1 MIYRRL
7 GLREARQHPGRA
19 LLTMASVAIGVAAV
33 VAVTFTTRSS
43 QTAFNEIFQSLAGRA
58 SLEIVAPIGQTVPAD
73 LAEKISAVPGVEAIA
88 PRLQRPAVLYLN
100 KKTRFQLVAAAVD
113 PDLDTAVHEYKIVE
127 GKPLTNTKGAVMS
140 QLLAESLGVKVGDEV
155 ELLTR
160 SGRIGLKVLGLFAS
174 GGSSMSGQGAGLMI
188 PLRGG
193 QVWFMAKDKLDTI
206 QIVTDPDADQE
217 AISKAISQQ
226 LPGNAELRHPAN
238 RSSMAEETILST
250 NTALIMARAF
260 ILLIAVFVITNTFL
274 ISVTQRRRQLGI
286 LRAIG
291 GSRGQIASLVMS
303 EAFVMGVAGTILGSI
318 VGFLIAQLLNRAM
331 GNLFETTLPPI
342 RLDVV
347 PFILAAAFG
356 IGMSL
361 LGAVFP
367 ALKASRLNPLDALR
381 DVLPDEIEG
390 ASRWLVTGGFFTVT
404 ISGVILALSITGLL
418 PTIWGIPPGT
428 WAVYAGVL
436 GLVGIV
442 LILPLALGA
451 ITGAVAR
458 LLPPQMR
465 VEGRIA
471 SRQLLIHRSRT
482 TLTVGVVFIAASAAI
497 GLANTVLDNVQDV
510 KNWYEKTLVADFFIR
525 ATMPSMTTGLAADL
539 PDGLDKEILAVDGV
553 EGIDAI
559 RLISA
564 RTGKQNVI
572 LAVRGFDD
580 SSLQQF
586 DVVRGDESK
595 IRERLAE
602 GQVVVGSV
610 LAKRAKLNVGDEM
623 PLETD
628 EGIKPF
634 RIAAIVNDYQAG
646 GLTVYMDRAVAEKQ
660 LEVGGVDVYVVKADH
675 AKLDKVR
682 KELLAIAQYQG
693 LILQSFSELQG
704 EIDAMMSGVDAGLW
718 GMVVL
723 GLLVATFG
731 VVNTLMI
738 SVLEQTFEFGLLRV
752 VAATRAQ
759 IRKIIFA
766 QALIVA
772 VMAMAP
778 AVITGIGI
786 AYLINMATYAVTG
799 HIIDFQFH
807 PSLTFGAFFAGL
819 LTIVIAA
826 WIPAERASRVPLG
839 GMLRVR

>member
-33 VAVTFTTRSS
+33 VAVTFTTRST
-43 QTAFNEIFQSLAGRA
+43 QTAFDEIFQSLAGRA
-58 SLEIVAPIGQTVPAD
+58 SLEVVAPIGQTIPAD

-88 PRLQRPAVLYLN
+88 PRLQRPAVLYVG
-100 KKTRFQLVAAAVD
+100 KEKRVQLVAAAVD
-113 PDLDTAVHEYKIVE
+113 PERDVQVHEYKIVA
-127 GKPLTNTKGAVMS
+127 GKPLPNAKAALLS
-140 QLLAESLGVKVGDEV
+140 QLLAESLGVKVGDKV
-155 ELLTR
+155 QLLTR
-160 SGRIGLKVLGLFAS
+160 SGRVSIEVVGLFAS
-174 GGSSMSGQGAGLMI
+174 SMSTMSGQGAGLLI
-188 PLRGG
+188 PLRAG
-193 QVWFMAKDKLDTI
+193 QTWFLAPDKLDTI
-206 QIVTDPDADQE
+206 QIVFDKDVDE
-217 AISKAISQQ
+217 AAVAKAIEKQ
-226 LPGNAELRHPAN
+226 LPANAELRHPAN
-238 RSSMAEETILST
+238 RSAMAEETILST
-250 NTALIMARAF
+250 NQALLMARSF
-260 ILLIAVFVITNTFL
+260 ILLVAVFVITNTFL

-303 EAFVMGVAGTILGSI
+303 EAFVMGVTGTILGSI
-318 VGFLIAQLLNRAM
+318 VGVLIANYLNAAM
-331 GNLFETTLPPI
+331 GALYETTLPPI
-342 RLDVV
+342 RLDAA
-347 PFILAAAFG
+347 PFYWAAAFG
-356 IGMSL
+356 VGMSI
-361 LGAVFP
+361 LGALFP

-381 DVLPDEIEG
+381 DVLPDETHG
-390 ASRWLVTGGFFTVT
+390 SARWLIIVGFITVA
-404 ISGVILALSITGLL
+404 ICGALLALSIMGRLNSSV
-418 PTIWGIPPGT
+418 
-428 WAVYAGVL
+428 AVYSGVI
-436 GLVGIV
+436 GLVGLV
-442 LILPLALGA
+442 LILPLALPV
-451 ITGAVAR
+451 ITRVVAA
-458 LLPPQMR
+458 LLPPRMR

-471 SRQLLIHRSRT
+471 SRQLLIHRTRT

-510 KNWYEKTLVADFFIR
+510 KNWYEKTLIADFFVR
-525 ATMPSMTTGLAADL
+525 ATMPDMATGLAADL
-539 PDGLDKEILAVDGV
+539 PDGLDKELLAVNGV

-564 RTGKQNVI
+564 RAEKQNVI
-572 LAVRGFDD
+572 LVVRGFDD

-586 DVVRGDESK
+586 DVVRGDETR
-595 IRERLAE
+595 IRERLAD
-602 GQVVVGSV
+602 GQVVIGSV
-610 LAKRAKLNVGDEM
+610 LAQRTKLKLGDEL

-628 EGIKPF
+628 AGIKPF

-660 LEVGGVDVYVVKADH
+660 LEIGGVDVYVVKADH
-675 AKLDKVR
+675 AKLEAVR
-682 KELLAIAQYQG
+682 GDLLKIAQSHG

-718 GMVVL
+718 GMVAL

-752 VAATRAQ
+752 VAATRGQ

-772 VMAMAP
+772 VMSMAP

-799 HIIDFQFH
+799 HVIDFQFH
-807 PSLTFGAFFAGL
+807 PSLTFGAFFLGL
-819 LTIVIAA
+819 LTIIIAA

>member
-19 LLTMASVAIGVAAV
+19 ILTIASVAIGVAAV
-33 VAVTFTTRSS
+33 VAVTFTTRST
-43 QTAFNEIFQSLAGRA
+43 QTAFDEIFQSLAGRA
-58 SLEIVAPIGQTVPAD
+58 SLEVVAPIGQTVPAD
-73 LAEKISAVPGVEAIA
+73 LVEKILAVPGVETVA
-88 PRLQRPAVLYLN
+88 PRLQRPAVVYVN
-100 KKTRFQLVAAAVD
+100 KKTRIQLVAAAVD
-113 PDLDTAVHEYKIVE
+113 PQRDVQVHEYKIVA

-160 SGRIGLKVLGLFAS
+160 SGRIGVDVVGLFAS
-174 GGSSMSGQGAGLMI
+174 NASGMSGQGAGLLI
-188 PLRGG
+188 PLRAG
-193 QVWFMAKDKLDTI
+193 QTWFLAPRKLDTI
-206 QIVTDPDADQE
+206 QIVFAAGADE
-217 AISKAISQQ
+217 AAVAKAIEKQ
-226 LPGNAELRHPAN
+226 LPANAELRHPAN
-238 RSSMAEETILST
+238 RSAMAEETILST
-250 NTALIMARAF
+250 NQALLMARAF
-260 ILLIAVFVITNTFL
+260 IILVAVFVITNTFL

-291 GSRGQIASLVMS
+291 GSRGQIAALVMS
-303 EAFVMGVAGTILGSI
+303 EALVMGVVGTIVGSLI
-318 VGFLIAQLLNRAM
+318 GVLIANYLNAAM
-331 GNLFETTLPPI
+331 GAIYETTLPPI
-342 RLDVV
+342 RFDAE
-347 PFILAAAFG
+347 PFIWAGVFG
-356 IGMSL
+356 VGMSL
-361 LGAVFP
+361 LGAIVP
-367 ALKASRLNPLDALR
+367 AVKASRLNPLDALR

-390 ASRWLVTGGFFTVT
+390 GSRWLVAAGVFTV
-404 ISGVILALSITGLL
+404 IVCGALLALSIMGRLNSSV
-418 PTIWGIPPGT
+418 
-428 WAVYAGVL
+428 AVYAGVL
-436 GLVGIV
+436 GLVGLV
-442 LILPLALGA
+442 LILPVALPV
-451 ITGAVAR
+451 ITRTVAA
-458 LLPPQMR
+458 LLPRRMR

-510 KNWYEKTLVADFFIR
+510 KNWYEKTLIADFFVR
-525 ATMPSMTTGLAADL
+525 ATMPDMATGLAADL
-539 PDGLDKEILAVDGV
+539 PDGLDKEILAVNGV
-553 EGIDAI
+553 QGIDAI

-564 RTGKQNVI
+564 KAEKQNVI
-572 LAVRGFDD
+572 LIVRGFNDA
-580 SSLQQF
+580 SLQQF
-586 DVVRGDESK
+586 DVVRGDEAE
-595 IRERLAE
+595 IRGQLAA

-610 LAKRAKLNVGDEM
+610 LAQRTKLNVGDEL
-623 PLETD
+623 PLETE

-660 LEVGGVDVYVVKADH
+660 LEIGGVDVFVVKADH
-675 AKLDKVR
+675 ADIDAVR
-682 KELLAIAQYQG
+682 QQLLALAQSHG

-704 EIDAMMSGVDAGLW
+704 EIDGMMSGVDAGLW

-752 VAATRAQ
+752 VAATRGQ

-799 HIIDFQFH
+799 HIIDFQLH
-807 PSLTFGAFFAGL
+807 PSLTFGAFFLGL
-819 LTIVIAA
+819 LTIIIAA

>member
-1 MIYRRL
+1 
-7 GLREARQHPGRA
+7 
-19 LLTMASVAIGVAAV
+19 
-33 VAVTFTTRSS
+33 
-43 QTAFNEIFQSLAGRA
+43 
-58 SLEIVAPIGQTVPAD
+58 
-73 LAEKISAVPGVEAIA
+73 
-88 PRLQRPAVLYLN
+88 
-100 KKTRFQLVAAAVD
+100 
-113 PDLDTAVHEYKIVE
+113 
-127 GKPLTNTKGAVMS
+127 
-140 QLLAESLGVKVGDEV
+140 
-155 ELLTR
+155 
-160 SGRIGLKVLGLFAS
+160 
-174 GGSSMSGQGAGLMI
+174 
-188 PLRGG
+188 
-193 QVWFMAKDKLDTI
+193 
-206 QIVTDPDADQE
+206 
-217 AISKAISQQ
+217 
-226 LPGNAELRHPAN
+226 
-238 RSSMAEETILST
+238 
-250 NTALIMARAF
+250 
-260 ILLIAVFVITNTFL
+260 
-274 ISVTQRRRQLGI
+274 
-286 LRAIG
+286 
-291 GSRGQIASLVMS
+291 
-303 EAFVMGVAGTILGSI
+303 
-318 VGFLIAQLLNRAM
+318 
-331 GNLFETTLPPI
+331 
-342 RLDVV
+342 
-347 PFILAAAFG
+347 LAAAFG
-356 IGMSL
+356 VGMSL
-361 LGAVFP
+361 LGAIFP

-390 ASRWLVTGGFFTVT
+390 ASRWLVRGGLFTV
-404 ISGVILALSITGLL
+404 SVCGVLLALSITGRLNSSV
-418 PTIWGIPPGT
+418 
-428 WAVYAGVL
+428 AVYAGVL
-436 GLVGIV
+436 GLVGLV
-442 LILPLALGA
+442 LILPVALAT
-451 ITGAVAR
+451 ITRLVAALFPR
-458 LLPPQMR
+458 WMR
-465 VEGRIA
+465 VEGKIA

-497 GLANTVLDNVQDV
+497 GLASTVLDNVQDV
-510 KNWYEKTLVADFFIR
+510 KSWYEKTLIADFYVR

-539 PDGLDKEILAVDGV
+539 PDGLDQQLLAVDGV
-553 EGIDAI
+553 EGIDAV

-564 RTGKQNVI
+564 RTEKQNLI
-572 LAVRGFDD
+572 LVVRSFND
-580 SSLQQF
+580 SSLQRF

-595 IRERLAE
+595 VRERLAD

-610 LAKRAKLNVGDEM
+610 LAKRAKLTVGDEL

-628 EGIKPF
+628 AGIKPF
-634 RIAAIVNDYQAG
+634 PIAAIVNDYQAG

-660 LEVGGVDVYVVKADH
+660 LEIGGVDVFVVKADH
-675 AKLDKVR
+675 AKLENVR
-682 KELLAIAQYQG
+682 ADLLKLAQDNG

-752 VAATRAQ
+752 VAASRAQ

-807 PSLTFGAFFAGL
+807 PGLTFGAFFAGL

>member
-1 MIYRRL
+1 
-7 GLREARQHPGRA
+7 
-19 LLTMASVAIGVAAV
+19 MASVAIGVAAV
-33 VAVTFTTRSS
+33 VAVTFTTRSTK
-43 QTAFNEIFQSLAGRA
+43 TAFDEIFQSLAGRA
-58 SLEIVAPIGQTVPAD
+58 SLEVVAPIGQTIPAD
-73 LAEKISAVPGVEAIA
+73 LAEKISAIPGVEAIA
-88 PRLQRPAVLYLN
+88 PRLQRPSVMYVG
-100 KKTRFQLVAAAVD
+100 KKNRVQLVAAAVD
-113 PDLDTAVHEYKIVE
+113 PERDVTVHEYKIVA
-127 GKPLTNTKGAVMS
+127 GKPLPNAKAALLS
-140 QLLAESLGVKVGDEV
+140 QLLAESLGVKVGDKV

-160 SGRIGLKVLGLFAS
+160 SGRVSIEVVGLFAS
-174 GGSSMSGQGAGLMI
+174 STSTMSGQGAGLLI
-188 PLRGG
+188 PLRAG
-193 QVWFMAKDKLDTI
+193 QVWFLAKDKLDTI
-206 QIVTDPDADQE
+206 QIVFDKDVDE
-217 AISKAISQQ
+217 AAVAKLIEKQ
-226 LPGNAELRHPAN
+226 LPANAELRHPAN
-238 RSSMAEETILST
+238 RTAMAEETILST
-250 NTALIMARAF
+250 NQALLMARAF
-260 ILLIAVFVITNTFL
+260 ILLVAVFVITNTFL

-291 GSRGQIASLVMS
+291 GSRGQIAALVMS

-318 VGFLIAQLLNRAM
+318 IGVLIANYLNAAM
-331 GNLFETTLPPI
+331 GALYETTLPPI
-342 RLDVV
+342 RLDAE
-347 PFILAAAFG
+347 PFYWAAAFG
-356 IGMSL
+356 VGMSI
-361 LGAVFP
+361 LGAIFP

-390 ASRWLVTGGFFTVT
+390 ASRWLVTGGVFTV
-404 ISGVILALSITGLL
+404 IVCGVILALSIM
-418 PTIWGIPPGT
+418 GILSSS

-436 GLVGIV
+436 GLVGLV
-442 LILPLALGA
+442 LILPIALPT
-451 ITGAVAR
+451 ITRAVAR

-497 GLANTVLDNVQDV
+497 GLAGTVLDNVQDV
-510 KNWYEKTLVADFFIR
+510 KNWYEKTLIADFFVR
-525 ATMPSMTTGLAADL
+525 ATMPDMATGLAADL
-539 PDGLDKEILAVDGV
+539 PDGLDKELLAVDGV

-564 RTGKQNVI
+564 KAEKQNVI
-572 LAVRGFDD
+572 LIVRGFDD

-586 DVVRGDESK
+586 DVVRGDEAK
-595 IRERLAE
+595 IRDRLAAGE
-602 GQVVVGSV
+602 VVVGSV
-610 LAKRAKLNVGDEM
+610 LAQRTKLKVGDEL
-623 PLETD
+623 PLET
-628 EGIKPF
+628 EAGIKPF

-660 LEVGGVDVYVVKADH
+660 LEIGGVDVFVVKADH
-675 AKLDKVR
+675 AKLEQIR
-682 KELLAIAQYQG
+682 QELLNVAQVHG

-704 EIDAMMSGVDAGLW
+704 EIDGMMSGVDAGLW

-752 VAATRAQ
+752 VAATRGQ

-799 HIIDFQFH
+799 HVIDFQFH
-807 PSLTFGAFFAGL
+807 PSLTFGAFFLGL

-826 WIPAERASRVPLG
+826 WVPAERASRVPLG

>member
-33 VAVTFTTRSS
+33 VAVTFTTRSTK
-43 QTAFNEIFQSLAGRA
+43 TAFDEIFQSLAGRD
-58 SLEIVAPIGQTVPAD
+58 SLEVVAPIGQTVPAD
-73 LAEKISAVPGVEAIA
+73 LAEKISAIPGVDAIA
-88 PRLQRPAVLYLN
+88 PRLQRPAVLYVN
-100 KKTRFQLVAAAVD
+100 KEKRVQIVAAAVD
-113 PDLDTAVHEYKIVE
+113 PERDVQVHEYKIVE
-127 GKPLTNTKGAVMS
+127 GQPLTNAKVALLS
-140 QLLAESLGVKVGDEV
+140 QLLAENLDVKVGDKV

-160 SGRIGLKVLGLFAS
+160 SGRIEIEVVGLFAS
-174 GGSSMSGQGAGLMI
+174 STSAMSGQGAGLLI
-188 PLRGG
+188 PLRAG
-193 QVWFMAKDKLDTI
+193 QVWFMAKNKLDTI
-206 QIVTDPDADQE
+206 QIAFDKDADQAAVAKTIE
-217 AISKAISQQ
+217 KQ

-238 RSSMAEETILST
+238 RSAMAEETILST
-250 NTALIMARAF
+250 NQALLMARAF
-260 ILLIAVFVITNTFL
+260 IVLVAVFVITNTFL

-303 EAFVMGVAGTILGSI
+303 EAFVMGIAGTILGSI
-318 VGFLIAQLLNRAM
+318 IGVLIANYLNAAM
-331 GNLFETTLPPI
+331 GAIYETTLPPI
-342 RLDVV
+342 RLDAT
-347 PFILAAAFG
+347 PFIWAAVFG
-356 IGMSL
+356 VGMSI
-361 LGAVFP
+361 LGAIFP

-390 ASRWLVTGGFFTVT
+390 ASRWLVRGGVFTV
-404 ISGVILALSITGLL
+404 IVCGVLLALSITGRLNSSV
-418 PTIWGIPPGT
+418 
-428 WAVYAGVL
+428 AVYAGVL
-436 GLVGIV
+436 GLVGLV
-442 LILPLALGA
+442 LILPVALPA
-451 ITGAVAR
+451 ITRAVAA
-458 LLPPQMR
+458 LFPQWMR
-465 VEGRIA
+465 VEGKIA

-497 GLANTVLDNVQDV
+497 GLASTVLDNVQDV
-510 KNWYEKTLVADFFIR
+510 KNWYEKTLIADFFVR
-525 ATMPSMTTGLAADL
+525 ATMPDMATGLAADL
-539 PDGLDKEILAVDGV
+539 PDGLDQELLAVDGV

-564 RTGKQNVI
+564 RVEKQNVI
-572 LAVRGFDD
+572 LIVRGFKD

-595 IRERLAE
+595 IRERLAD

-610 LAKRAKLNVGDEM
+610 LAKRAKLTVGDEL

-628 EGIKPF
+628 AGIKPF
-634 RIAAIVNDYQAG
+634 QIAAIVNDYQAG
-646 GLTVYMDRAVAEKQ
+646 GLTVYMDRAIAEKQ
-660 LEVGGVDVYVVKADH
+660 LEIGGVDVYVVKADR
-675 AKLDKVR
+675 DKIENVR
-682 KELLAIAQYQG
+682 QDLLKVTKDHG

-704 EIDAMMSGVDAGLW
+704 EIDGMMSGVDAGLW

-752 VAATRAQ
+752 VAASRAQ

-807 PSLTFGAFFAGL
+807 PGLTFGAFFAGL

>member
-1 MIYRRL
+1 
-7 GLREARQHPGRA
+7 
-19 LLTMASVAIGVAAV
+19 MASVAIGVAAV
-33 VAVTFTTRSS
+33 VAVTFTTRSTK
-43 QTAFNEIFQSLAGRA
+43 TAFDEIFQSLAGRA
-58 SLEIVAPIGQTVPAD
+58 SLEVVAPIGQTVPAD

-88 PRLQRPAVLYLN
+88 PRLQRPAVLYVN
-100 KKTRFQLVAAAVD
+100 KKTRIQLVAAAVD
-113 PDLDTAVHEYKIVE
+113 PELDDAVHEYKIVA
-127 GKPLTNTKGAVMS
+127 GQPLTNTKGAIMS

-160 SGRIGLKVLGLFAS
+160 SGRIDLEVLGLFAS
-174 GGSSMSGQGAGLMI
+174 GGSSMSGQGAGLLI

-206 QIVTDPDADQE
+206 QIVIDKEADE
-217 AISKAISQQ
+217 AAVAKLIEKQ
-226 LPGNAELRHPAN
+226 LPANAELRHPAN
-238 RSSMAEETILST
+238 RSAMAEETSLST
-250 NTALIMARAF
+250 NTALEMARAF
-260 ILLIAVFVITNTFL
+260 ILLVAVFVITNTFL

-303 EAFVMGVAGTILGSI
+303 EAFVMGVSGTILGSI
-318 VGFLIAQLLNRAM
+318 IGVLIANYLNAAM
-331 GNLFETTLPPI
+331 GAIYETTLPPI
-342 RLDVV
+342 RLEAA
-347 PFILAAAFG
+347 PFIWAAVFG
-356 IGMSL
+356 VGMSL
-361 LGAVFP
+361 LGAILP

-381 DVLPDEIEG
+381 DVLPDETHG
-390 ASRWLVTGGFFTVT
+390 SARWLIIVGFVTVAICGA
-404 ISGVILALSITGLL
+404 ILALSIMGLL
-418 PTIWGIPPGT
+418 PSIMGAPPSS
-428 WAVYAGVL
+428 WAVYAGVI
-436 GLVGIV
+436 GLVGLV
-442 LILPLALGA
+442 LILPLALPI
-451 ITGAVAR
+451 ITRAVAA

-471 SRQLLIHRSRT
+471 SRQLLIHRTRT

-510 KNWYEKTLVADFFIR
+510 KNWYEKTLIADFFVR
-525 ATMPSMTTGLAADL
+525 ATMPDMATGLAADL
-539 PDGLDKEILAVDGV
+539 PDGLDKQLLAVDGV

-564 RTGKQNVI
+564 RAEKQNVI
-572 LAVRGFDD
+572 LVVRGFDD

-595 IRERLAE
+595 IRERLAD
-602 GQVVVGSV
+602 GQVVIGSV
-610 LAKRAKLNVGDEM
+610 LAQRTKLKLGDEL

-628 EGIKPF
+628 AGIKPF

-660 LEVGGVDVYVVKADH
+660 LEIGGVDVFVVKADH
-675 AKLDKVR
+675 EKLEQVR
-682 KELLAIAQYQG
+682 QELLKVAQDHG

-704 EIDAMMSGVDAGLW
+704 EIDGMMSGVDAGLW

-772 VMAMAP
+772 VMSMAP

-807 PSLTFGAFFAGL
+807 PSLTFGAFFLGL
-819 LTIVIAA
+819 LTIIIAA

>member
-19 LLTMASVAIGVAAV
+19 FLTMASVAIGVAAV
-33 VAVTFTTRSS
+33 VAVTFTTRST
-43 QTAFNEIFQSLAGRA
+43 QTAFDEIFQSLAGRA
-58 SLEIVAPIGQTVPAD
+58 SLEVVAPIGQTVPAD

-88 PRLQRPAVLYLN
+88 PRLQRPAVLYVA
-100 KKTRFQLVAAAVD
+100 KKNRVQLVAAAVD
-113 PDLDTAVHEYKIVE
+113 PERDVQVHEYKIVE
-127 GKPLTNTKGAVMS
+127 GKPLTNTKGALLS
-140 QLLAESLGVKVGDEV
+140 KLLAESLGVKVGDKV

-160 SGRIGLKVLGLFAS
+160 SGRISIEVVGLFAS
-174 GGSSMSGQGAGLMI
+174 STSTMSGQGAGLLI
-188 PLRGG
+188 PLRAG
-193 QVWFMAKDKLDTI
+193 QVWFLAKDKLDTI
-206 QIVTDPDADQE
+206 QIVFDKEADE
-217 AISKAISQQ
+217 AAVAKVIEKQ
-226 LPGNAELRHPAN
+226 LPANAELRHPAN
-238 RSSMAEETILST
+238 RSAMAEETILST
-250 NTALIMARAF
+250 NQALLMARAF
-260 ILLIAVFVITNTFL
+260 ILLVAVFVITNTFL

-303 EAFVMGVAGTILGSI
+303 EAFVMGVTGTILGSI
-318 VGFLIAQLLNRAM
+318 IGVLIANYLNAAM
-331 GNLFETTLPPI
+331 GAIYETTLPPI
-342 RLDVV
+342 RLDAA
-347 PFILAAAFG
+347 PFVWAAIFG
-356 IGMSL
+356 VGMSI
-361 LGAVFP
+361 LGAIFP

-390 ASRWLVTGGFFTVT
+390 ASRWLVTGGVFTV
-404 ISGVILALSITGLL
+404 IVCAVILALSIMGLL
-418 PTIWGIPPGT
+418 DSS

-436 GLVGIV
+436 GLVGLV
-442 LILPLALGA
+442 LILPIALPT
-451 ITGAVAR
+451 ITRTVAR

-465 VEGRIA
+465 VESRIA

-510 KNWYEKTLVADFFIR
+510 KNWYEKTLIADFFVR
-525 ATMPSMTTGLAADL
+525 ATMPDMATGLAADL
-539 PDGLDKEILAVDGV
+539 PDGLDKELLAVDGV

-564 RTGKQNVI
+564 KAEKQNVI
-572 LAVRGFDD
+572 LIVRGFDD
-580 SSLQQF
+580 TSLQQF

-595 IRERLAE
+595 IRGQLADGE
-602 GQVVVGSV
+602 VVVGSV
-610 LAKRAKLNVGDEM
+610 LAQRTKLKLGDEL
-623 PLETD
+623 PLET
-628 EGIKPF
+628 EAGIKPF

-660 LEVGGVDVYVVKADH
+660 LEIGGVDVFVVKADH
-675 AKLDKVR
+675 AKLDGVR
-682 KELLAIAQYQG
+682 DALLKIAQSHG

-704 EIDAMMSGVDAGLW
+704 EIDGMMAGVDAGLW
-718 GMVVL
+718 GMVAL

-752 VAATRAQ
+752 VAATRGQ

-772 VMAMAP
+772 VMSMAP

-807 PSLTFGAFFAGL
+807 PSLTFGAFFLGL

>member
-19 LLTMASVAIGVAAV
+19 LLTMASVAIGVAAF
-33 VAVTFTTRSS
+33 VAVTFTTRSTE
-43 QTAFNEIFQSLAGRA
+43 TAFDEIFQSLAGRA
-58 SLEIVAPIGQTVPAD
+58 SLEVVAPIGQTIPAD

-88 PRLQRPAVLYLN
+88 PRLQRPMRIVFDKN
-100 KKTRFQLVAAAVD
+100 RIQLVVAAVD
-113 PDLDTAVHEYKIVE
+113 PERDRAVHEYQIVA
-127 GKPLTNTKGAVMS
+127 GTPFTNAKSALLS
-140 QLLAESLGVKVGDEV
+140 QLLAESLGVKVGDKID
-155 ELLTR
+155 LQTR
-160 SGRIGLKVLGLFAS
+160 SGLIGLEVVGLFAAE
-174 GGSSMSGQGAGLMI
+174 GSSMSVQGAGLLI
-188 PLRGG
+188 PLRSG
-193 QVWFMAKDKLDTI
+193 QSWFKAPKLLDTI
-206 QIVTDPDADQE
+206 QIVIDKEADQ
-217 AISKAISQQ
+217 AAVAKAIEKQ
-226 LPGNAELRHPAN
+226 LPASAELRHPSS
-238 RSSMAEETILST
+238 RSAMAEETVLST
-250 NTALIMARAF
+250 NQALVMARAF
-260 ILLIAVFVITNTFL
+260 IILVAVFVITNTFL

-291 GSRGQIASLVMS
+291 GTRDQIAKLVMS
-303 EAFVMGVAGTILGSI
+303 EALVMGVAGTILGSI
-318 VGFLIAQLLNRAM
+318 IGVLIAQYLNRAM
-331 GNLFETTLPPI
+331 GALYETTLPPI
-342 RLDVV
+342 RLEAT
-347 PFILAAAFG
+347 PFYLASVFG
-356 IGMSL
+356 VGMSL
-361 LGAVFP
+361 LGAIFP

-390 ASRWLVTGGFFTVT
+390 ASRWLVRGGLFTV
-404 ISGVILALSITGLL
+404 SVCGVLLALSITGRLNSSV
-418 PTIWGIPPGT
+418 
-428 WAVYAGVL
+428 AVYAGVL
-436 GLVGIV
+436 GLVGLV
-442 LILPLALGA
+442 LILPVALAT
-451 ITGAVAR
+451 ITRLVAALFPR
-458 LLPPQMR
+458 WMR
-465 VEGRIA
+465 VEGKIA

-497 GLANTVLDNVQDV
+497 GLASTVLDNVQDV
-510 KNWYEKTLVADFFIR
+510 KSWYEKTLIADFYVR

-539 PDGLDKEILAVDGV
+539 PDGLDQQLLAVDGV
-553 EGIDAI
+553 EGIDAV

-564 RTGKQNVI
+564 RTEKQNLI
-572 LAVRGFDD
+572 LVVRSFND
-580 SSLQQF
+580 SSLQRF

-595 IRERLAE
+595 VRERLAD

-610 LAKRAKLNVGDEM
+610 LAKRAKLTVGDEL

-628 EGIKPF
+628 AGIKPF
-634 RIAAIVNDYQAG
+634 PIAAIVNDYQAG

-660 LEVGGVDVYVVKADH
+660 LEIGGVDVFVVKADH
-675 AKLDKVR
+675 AKLENVR
-682 KELLAIAQYQG
+682 ADLLKLAQDNG

-752 VAATRAQ
+752 VAASRAQ

-807 PSLTFGAFFAGL
+807 PGLTFGAFFAGL

>member
-33 VAVTFTTRSS
+33 VAVTFTTRST
-43 QTAFNEIFQSLAGRA
+43 QTAFDEIFQSLAGRA
-58 SLEIVAPIGQTVPAD
+58 SLEVVAPIGQTIPAD

-88 PRLQRPAVLYLN
+88 PRLQRPMVLYVN
-100 KKTRFQLVAAAVD
+100 KKTRIQLVAAAVD
-113 PDLDTAVHEYKIVE
+113 PELDGTVHEYKIVE
-127 GKPLTNTKGAVMS
+127 GKPLTNTKGAILS

-160 SGRIGLKVLGLFAS
+160 SGRIGLEVLGLFAS
-174 GGSSMSGQGAGLMI
+174 SGSSMSGQGAGLLI

-206 QIVTDPDADQE
+206 QIVVDKSADQ
-217 AISKAISQQ
+217 AAVAKAISQQ
-226 LPGNAELRHPAN
+226 LPANAELRHPAS
-238 RSSMAEETILST
+238 RSAMAEETILST
-250 NTALIMARAF
+250 NQALLMARAF
-260 ILLIAVFVITNTFL
+260 ILLVAVFVITNTFL

-318 VGFLIAQLLNRAM
+318 IGVLIAQLLNRAM
-331 GNLFETTLPPI
+331 GNLYETTLPPI
-342 RLDVV
+342 RLDAT

-356 IGMSL
+356 VGMSI
-361 LGAVFP
+361 LGAIFP

-390 ASRWLVTGGFFTVT
+390 ASRWLVTGGFFTV
-404 ISGVILALSITGLL
+404 IVCGVLLALSITGRLSSQV
-418 PTIWGIPPGT
+418 
-428 WAVYAGVL
+428 AVYAGVL
-436 GLVGIV
+436 GLVGLV
-442 LILPLALGA
+442 LILPLALPT
-451 ITGAVAR
+451 ITRTVAR

-510 KNWYEKTLVADFFIR
+510 KKWYEKTLIADFYVR

-539 PDGLDKEILAVDGV
+539 PDGLDKELLAVDGV

-580 SSLQQF
+580 ASLQQF

-595 IRERLAE
+595 IRERLTD

-634 RIAAIVNDYQAG
+634 RIAAIVNDYTAG
-646 GLTVYMDRAVAEKQ
+646 GLTVYMDRAVAAKQ
-660 LEVGGVDVYVVKADH
+660 LEIGGVDVYVVKADH
-675 AKLDKVR
+675 AKLEEVR

-799 HIIDFQFH
+799 HIIEFQFH
-807 PSLTFGAFFAGL
+807 PSLTFGAFFLGL
-819 LTIVIAA
+819 LTIIIAA

>member
-33 VAVTFTTRSS
+33 VAVTFTTRST
-43 QTAFNEIFQSLAGRA
+43 QTAFDEIFQSLAGRA
-58 SLEIVAPIGQTVPAD
+58 SLEVVAPIGQTVPAD
-73 LAEKISAVPGVEAIA
+73 LAEKISAIPGVDAIA
-88 PRLQRPAVLYLN
+88 PRLQRPAVLYVN
-100 KKTRFQLVAAAVD
+100 KEKRVQIVAAAVD
-113 PDLDTAVHEYKIVE
+113 PERDVQVHEYKIVE
-127 GKPLTNTKGAVMS
+127 GQPLTSAKVALLS

-160 SGRIGLKVLGLFAS
+160 SGRIELEVVGLFAS
-174 GGSSMSGQGAGLMI
+174 DNSAMSGQGAGLLI

-193 QVWFMAKDKLDTI
+193 QVWFLAKNKLDTI
-206 QIVTDPDADQE
+206 QIAFKPDADQ
-217 AISKAISQQ
+217 AAVAKAIEKQ

-238 RSSMAEETILST
+238 RSAMAEETILST
-250 NTALIMARAF
+250 NQALLMARAF
-260 ILLIAVFVITNTFL
+260 IILVAVFVITNTFL

-303 EAFVMGVAGTILGSI
+303 EAFVMGIAGTILGSI
-318 VGFLIAQLLNRAM
+318 IGVLIANYLNTAM
-331 GNLFETTLPPI
+331 GAIYETTLPPI
-342 RLDVV
+342 RLDAT
-347 PFILAAAFG
+347 PFIWAAVFG
-356 IGMSL
+356 VGMSL

-390 ASRWLVTGGFFTVT
+390 ASRWLVRGGVFTV
-404 ISGVILALSITGLL
+404 IVCGVLLALSITGRLNSSV
-418 PTIWGIPPGT
+418 
-428 WAVYAGVL
+428 AVYAGVL
-436 GLVGIV
+436 GLVGLV
-442 LILPLALGA
+442 LILPVALPA
-451 ITGAVAR
+451 ITRSVAL
-458 LLPPQMR
+458 LLPRWMR
-465 VEGRIA
+465 VEGKIA

-497 GLANTVLDNVQDV
+497 GLASTVLDNVQDV
-510 KNWYEKTLVADFFIR
+510 KNWYEKTLIADFFVR
-525 ATMPSMTTGLAADL
+525 ATMPDMATGLAADL
-539 PDGLDKEILAVDGV
+539 PDGLDKQLLAVDGV

-564 RTGKQNVI
+564 RVDKQNVI
-572 LAVRGFDD
+572 LIVRGFQD

-595 IRERLAE
+595 IRERLAD

-610 LAKRAKLNVGDEM
+610 LAKRAKLTVGDEL

-628 EGIKPF
+628 AGIKPF

-660 LEVGGVDVYVVKADH
+660 LEIGGVDVFVVKADH
-675 AKLDKVR
+675 AKIETVR
-682 KELLAIAQYQG
+682 QDLLKIAKEDG

-752 VAATRAQ
+752 VAASRAQ

-778 AVITGIGI
+778 AVVTGIGI

-807 PSLTFGAFFAGL
+807 PSLTFGAFFLGL
-819 LTIVIAA
+819 LTIIIAA

>member
-33 VAVTFTTRSS
+33 VAVTFTTRST
-43 QTAFNEIFQSLAGRA
+43 QTAFDEIFQSLAGRA
-58 SLEIVAPIGQTVPAD
+58 SLEVVAPIGQTVSAG
-73 LAEKISAVPGVEAIA
+73 LAEKISAIPGVEAIA
-88 PRLQRPAVLYLN
+88 PRLQRPAVLYVN
-100 KKTRFQLVAAAVD
+100 KEKRVQIVAAAVD
-113 PDLDTAVHEYKIVE
+113 PERDVQVHEYKIVE
-127 GKPLTNTKGAVMS
+127 GQPLTNAKVGLLS
-140 QLLAESLGVKVGDEV
+140 QLLAENLDVKVGDKV

-160 SGRIGLKVLGLFAS
+160 SGRIEIEVVGLFAS
-174 GGSSMSGQGAGLMI
+174 SNSAMSGQGAGLLI
-188 PLRGG
+188 PLRAG
-193 QVWFMAKDKLDTI
+193 QVWFMAKNKLDTI
-206 QIVTDPDADQE
+206 QIVFDKEADQ
-217 AISKAISQQ
+217 AVVAKAIEKQ

-238 RSSMAEETILST
+238 RSAMAEETILST
-250 NTALIMARAF
+250 NQALLMARAF
-260 ILLIAVFVITNTFL
+260 IILVAVFVITNTFL

-303 EAFVMGVAGTILGSI
+303 EAFVMGIAGTILGSI
-318 VGFLIAQLLNRAM
+318 FGVLIANYLNAAM
-331 GNLFETTLPPI
+331 GAIYETTLPPI
-342 RLDVV
+342 RLDAT
-347 PFILAAAFG
+347 PFIWAAVFG
-356 IGMSL
+356 VGMSI

-390 ASRWLVTGGFFTVT
+390 ASRWLVRGGVVTV
-404 ISGVILALSITGLL
+404 IICGVLLALSITGRLNSSV
-418 PTIWGIPPGT
+418 
-428 WAVYAGVL
+428 AVYAGVL
-436 GLVGIV
+436 GLVGLV
-442 LILPLALGA
+442 LILPVALPA
-451 ITGAVAR
+451 ITRAVAALFPR
-458 LLPPQMR
+458 WMR
-465 VEGRIA
+465 VEGKIA

-497 GLANTVLDNVQDV
+497 GLASTVLDNVQDV
-510 KNWYEKTLVADFFIR
+510 KNWYEKTLIADFFVR
-525 ATMPSMTTGLAADL
+525 ATMPDMATGLAADL
-539 PDGLDKEILAVDGV
+539 PDGLDKELLVVDGV

-564 RTGKQNVI
+564 RVEKQNVI
-572 LAVRGFDD
+572 LIVRGFKD

-595 IRERLAE
+595 IRERLAD

-610 LAKRAKLNVGDEM
+610 LAKRAKLTVGDEL

-628 EGIKPF
+628 AGIKPF
-634 RIAAIVNDYQAG
+634 PIAAIVNDYQAG
-646 GLTVYMDRAVAEKQ
+646 GLTVYMDRAIAEKQ
-660 LEVGGVDVYVVKADH
+660 LEIGGVDVFVVKADR
-675 AKLDKVR
+675 DKIENVR
-682 KELLAIAQYQG
+682 QDLLKVTKDHG

>member
-33 VAVTFTTRSS
+33 VAVTFTTRST
-43 QTAFNEIFQSLAGRA
+43 QTAFDEIFQSLAGRA
-58 SLEIVAPIGQTVPAD
+58 SLEVVAPIGQTIPAD
-73 LAEKISAVPGVEAIA
+73 LAQKISAVPGVEAIA
-88 PRLQRPAVLYLN
+88 PRLQRPAVLYVN
-100 KKTRFQLVAAAVD
+100 KKTRIQLVAAAVD
-113 PDLDTAVHEYKIVE
+113 PELDNAVHEYKIVAGE
-127 GKPLTNTKGAVMS
+127 PLTNAKGAVIS
-140 QLLAESLGVKVGDEV
+140 QLLAESLDVKVGDEV

-174 GGSSMSGQGAGLMI
+174 GGSSMSGQGTGLLI

-206 QIVTDPDADQE
+206 QIVVDKNVDQ
-217 AISKAISQQ
+217 AAAAKAISQV
-226 LPGNAELRHPAN
+226 LPANAELRHPAN

-250 NTALIMARAF
+250 NQALLMARAF
-260 ILLIAVFVITNTFL
+260 ILLVAVFVITNTFL

-318 VGFLIAQLLNRAM
+318 IGVLIAQYLNRAM
-331 GNLFETTLPPI
+331 GAIYETTLPPI
-342 RLDVV
+342 RLDAA
-347 PFILAAAFG
+347 PFYWAAAFG
-356 IGMSL
+356 VGMSL
-361 LGAVFP
+361 LGAAFP
-367 ALKASRLNPLDALR
+367 AFKASRLNPLDALR

-390 ASRWLVTGGFFTVT
+390 ASRWLVVSGFFTVVVCG
-404 ISGVILALSITGLL
+404 ILLALSITGRLNSSV
-418 PTIWGIPPGT
+418 
-428 WAVYAGVL
+428 AVYAGVL
-436 GLVGIV
+436 GLVGLV
-442 LILPLALGA
+442 LILPLALPL
-451 ITGAVAR
+451 ITRAVAR
-458 LLPPQMR
+458 LLPPPMR

-497 GLANTVLDNVQDV
+497 GLSNTVLDNVQNV
-510 KNWYEKTLVADFFIR
+510 KKWYEKTLIADFFVR
-525 ATMPSMTTGLAADL
+525 ATMPDMATGLAADL
-539 PDGLDKEILAVDGV
+539 PDGLDQEILGVPGV
-553 EGIDAI
+553 EAIDAI

-564 RTGKQNVI
+564 KAKKQNVI
-572 LAVRGFDD
+572 LIVRGFDD

-586 DVVRGDESK
+586 DVVVGDESK
-595 IRERLAE
+595 IRGQLAD

-610 LAKRAKLNVGDEM
+610 LAKRIQVKVGDEL
-623 PLETD
+623 PLETE
-628 EGIKPF
+628 EGIQPF

-646 GLTVYMDRAVAEKQ
+646 GLTVYMDRAIAEKQ
-660 LEVGGVDVYVVKADH
+660 LEIGGVDVFVVRADH
-675 AKLDKVR
+675 ARLDDVRSQLLKV
-682 KELLAIAQYQG
+682 AQSHG
-693 LILQSFSELQG
+693 LILQSFSELQA
-704 EIDAMMSGVDAGLW
+704 EIDGMMSGVDAGLW
-718 GMVVL
+718 GMVML
-723 GLLVATFG
+723 GLLIATFG

-778 AVITGIGI
+778 AAVTGLGI

-799 HIIDFQFH
+799 HVIEFQFH
-807 PSLTFGAFFAGL
+807 PALTFGAFFAGL